1 MFIGLVLLN
10 SYVESKVQKKYV
22 LWDMEKAPI
31 ERRTSYLLGV
41 YDTPSLCA
49 GFLKLP
55 ESMISLA
62 AYMLEWIVFLTEF
75 ARNRSGTGIC
85 FGKRTKHA
93 HNVLLQMMHDYG
105 IFMCV
110 VYLIMLYNS
119 L

>member
-1 MFIGLVLLN
+1 MKTPKRLSRDLPGRYALVIGQ
-10 SYVESKVQKKYV
+10 YVYS
-22 LWDMEKAPI
+22 AFF
-31 ERRTSYLLGV
+31 RRSMPGIRYSGV